1 VVDPIT
7 IAAAATPF
15 LLKAVEA
22 LGDKV
27 WDKTSDAAA
36 DEAAGFGRRLLAR
49 LLRRSDGPDAD
60 PDADTGSDTGSDVVA
75 VAGARDQA
83 GVARAVHDLVTAP
96 GDQDLQAALRLAVR
110 RLLAADPVLMAE
122 VADMVAQHTP
132 AQQAGDRSILLGGAQ
147 HGGVNVTGDSNKISY
162 GGPGQT

>member
-49 LLRRSDGPDAD
+49 LLRRGDGPDAD
-60 PDADTGSDTGSDVVA
+60 PDADTSSDVVA
-75 VAGARDQA
+75 VAGTRDQA
-83 GVARAVHDLVTAP
+83 GVALAVHDLVTAP